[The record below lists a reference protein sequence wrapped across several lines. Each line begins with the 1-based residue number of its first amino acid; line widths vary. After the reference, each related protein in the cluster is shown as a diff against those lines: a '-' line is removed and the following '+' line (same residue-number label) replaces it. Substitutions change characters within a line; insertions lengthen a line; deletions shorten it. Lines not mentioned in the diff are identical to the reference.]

1 MANDDFFTKMMFG
14 ANAPGRHEET
24 ETDAD
29 ADADAET
36 AEDAEVPQE
45 ADYMHVLNQVGEIM
59 DSIDELKPVF
69 KEIGSMVSALK
80 NKISI

>member
-14 ANAPGRHEET
+14 ANAPGGHEET
-24 ETDAD
+24 ET
-29 ADADAET
+29 DADAET
-36 AEDAEVPQE
+36 AEDAEVSQE

-59 DSIDELKPVF
+59 DSLDELKPVF

>member
-24 ETDAD
+24 
-29 ADADAET
+29 DAEAET
-36 AEDAEVPQE
+36 VEDAEVSQE

-59 DSIDELKPVF
+59 DSLDELKPVF

>member
-14 ANAPGRHEET
+14 ANAPGRHEEEPEQGTEAET
-24 ETDAD
+24 ETV
-29 ADADAET
+29 EG
-36 AEDAEVPQE
+36 AEVSQE

>member
-1 MANDDFFTKMMFG
+1 VANDDFFTKMMFG

-24 ETDAD
+24 ETET
-29 ADADAET
+29 DAEAET
-36 AEDAEVPQE
+36 VEDAEVSQE

-59 DSIDELKPVF
+59 DSLDELKPVF

>member
-14 ANAPGRHEET
+14 ANAPGRHEEEPEAEA
-24 ETDAD
+24 ET
-29 ADADAET
+29 ET
-36 AEDAEVPQE
+36 AEDAEVSQE
-45 ADYMHVLNQVGEIM
+45 ADYMHVLNQVGQIM

-80 NKISI
+80 NKI

>member
-14 ANAPGRHEET
+14 ANAPGRHEEEPKA
-24 ETDAD
+24 ET
-29 ADADAET
+29 ET
-36 AEDAEVPQE
+36 AEDAEVSQE
-45 ADYMHVLNQVGEIM
+45 ADYMHVLNQVGQIM

-80 NKISI
+80 NKI

>member
-14 ANAPGRHEET
+14 ANAPGRHEEEPET
-24 ETDAD
+24 EAEAET
-29 ADADAET
+29 ET
-36 AEDAEVPQE
+36 AEGAEVSQE

>member
-1 MANDDFFTKMMFG
+1 VANDDFFTKMMFG
-14 ANAPGRHEET
+14 ANAPGRHEEEPET
-24 ETDAD
+24 EAET
-29 ADADAET
+29 ET
-36 AEDAEVPQE
+36 AEGAEVSQE

>member
-14 ANAPGRHEET
+14 ANAPGRQEEEPEA
-24 ETDAD
+24 ET
-29 ADADAET
+29 ET
-36 AEDAEVPQE
+36 AEDAEVSQE
-45 ADYMHVLNQVGEIM
+45 ADYMHVLNQVGQIM

-80 NKISI
+80 NKI

>member
-1 MANDDFFTKMMFG
+1 VANDDFFTKMMFG

-24 ETDAD
+24 ETDAE
-29 ADADAET
+29 AET
-36 AEDAEVPQE
+36 VEDAEVSQE

-59 DSIDELKPVF
+59 DSLDELKPVF

>member
-24 ETDAD
+24 ETDAE
-29 ADADAET
+29 AET

>member
-14 ANAPGRHEET
+14 SNAPARHEET
-24 ETDAD
+24 ETETDAE
-29 ADADAET
+29 AET
-36 AEDAEVPQE
+36 AEDAEVSQE

-59 DSIDELKPVF
+59 DSLDELKPVF

>member
-24 ETDAD
+24 ETET
-29 ADADAET
+29 DAEAET
-36 AEDAEVPQE
+36 VEDAEVSQE

-59 DSIDELKPVF
+59 DSLDELKPVF

>member
-29 ADADAET
+29 AEAET

>member
-14 ANAPGRHEET
+14 ANGPGRHEET
-24 ETDAD
+24 ETEM
-29 ADADAET
+29 DADAET
-36 AEDAEVPQE
+36 AEDAEVPKE

>member
-24 ETDAD
+24 ETETDAE
-29 ADADAET
+29 AET